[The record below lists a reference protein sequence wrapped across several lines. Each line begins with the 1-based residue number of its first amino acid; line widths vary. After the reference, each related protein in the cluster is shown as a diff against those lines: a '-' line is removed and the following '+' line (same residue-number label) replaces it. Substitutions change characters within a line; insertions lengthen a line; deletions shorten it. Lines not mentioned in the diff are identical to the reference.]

1 MAESKG
7 NVEERLARLEEAMVN
22 IAGILVDQSERIDY
36 GFRVGREE
44 TQALRREFT
53 QEMQELRTSLTD
65 RLDRL
70 IAATMRAGTQTA
82 DRLADIELRLTRLE
96 TREQG

>member
-1 MAESKG
+1 MAEWKG
-7 NVEERLARLEEAMVN
+7 IVEERLARLEEAMKN

-44 TQALRREFT
+44 NA
-53 QEMQELRTSLTD
+53 ELRKALTE

-70 IAATMRAGTQTA
+70 IAATIRDRTQTA